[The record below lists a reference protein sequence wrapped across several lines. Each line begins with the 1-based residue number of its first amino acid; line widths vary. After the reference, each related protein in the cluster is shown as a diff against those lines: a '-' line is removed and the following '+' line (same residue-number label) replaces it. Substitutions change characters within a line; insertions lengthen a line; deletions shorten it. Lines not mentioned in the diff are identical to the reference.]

1 MTHPAPLCSLPLRSS
16 SVKAKNILLTGPPQC
31 GKSTLI
37 EKLIHHIDKPLTG
50 FFTRELRERGQR
62 VGFSIT
68 TLARKQGTLAHEK
81 SQSQIRI
88 GKYGVNIDDI
98 DQVAVP
104 SMVPSKPDEIV
115 VIDEI
120 GKMECRSPLF
130 RKTLLDI
137 LNCQHQVIGTIAQK
151 GDPFIQKI
159 KERGDVLLV
168 PVSEQNRDSLVS
180 FLEASI
186 R

>member
-1 MTHPAPLCSLPLRSS
+1 
-16 SVKAKNILLTGPPQC
+16 VKAKNILLTGPPQC

-37 EKLIHHIDKPLTG
+37 EKLIRHIDKPLTG

-68 TLARKQGTLAHEK
+68 TLAGKQGTLAHVK
-81 SQSQIRI
+81 NQSQIRI

-104 SMVPSKPDEIV
+104 SMVPPKPDEIV

-137 LNCQHQVIGTIAQK
+137 LNGQHQVIGLIAQK

>member
-1 MTHPAPLCSLPLRSS
+1 
-16 SVKAKNILLTGPPQC
+16 VKAKNILLTGPPQC

-37 EKLIHHIDKPLTG
+37 ERLISHVDQPLTG
-50 FFTRELRERGQR
+50 FFTREIKERGRR
-62 VGFSIT
+62 VGFSII
-68 TLARKQGTLAHEK
+68 TLDGKQGTLAHEK
-81 SQSQIRI
+81 SQTRIRL

-98 DQVAVP
+98 EQVAVP

-137 LNCQHQVIGTIAQK
+137 LNCQHQVIATIAQK

-159 KERGDVLLV
+159 KERGDVLLFR
-168 PVSEQNRDSLVS
+168 VSEQNRDSLVS

>member
-1 MTHPAPLCSLPLRSS
+1 
-16 SVKAKNILLTGPPQC
+16 VKAKNILLTGPPQC

-37 EKLIHHIDKPLTG
+37 ERLVSHVDKPLTG
-50 FFTRELRERGQR
+50 FFTREIKERARR
-62 VGFSIT
+62 VGFSII
-68 TLARKQGTLAHEK
+68 TLDGKQGTLAHEK
-81 SQSQIRI
+81 SQTRIRL
-88 GKYGVNIDDI
+88 GKYGVNIDGI
-98 DQVAVP
+98 EQVAVP

-137 LNCQHQVIGTIAQK
+137 LNCQHQVIATIAQK

-159 KERGDVLLV
+159 KERGDVLLFR
-168 PVSEQNRDSLVS
+168 VSEQNRDSLVF

>member
-1 MTHPAPLCSLPLRSS
+1 
-16 SVKAKNILLTGPPQC
+16 VKAKNILLTGPPQC

-68 TLARKQGTLAHEK
+68 TLATKQGTLAHEK